1 MCEIIEHQNEFLA
14 ISRLDPPDSVYAHA
28 CGGTLN
34 SQNSQE
40 QHVSH
45 TKPSRFLMLSCLGSR
60 DP

>member
-1 MCEIIEHQNEFLA
+1 MCEIIEHQNEFLT

-45 TKPSRFLMLSCLGSR
+45 TPSPVGS
-60 DP
+60 